1 MTVGEEEGGREW
13 GRQRHKNKDESS
25 LALLLSEDLWLLHS
39 GAVVLLLGEG
49 LWLLHGGDVVL
60 LLDEGLWLLHSGA
73 VALLCCGGVGVR
85 LLCCRGHYTI
95 QVYFHLKF
103 VHTGINKEK
112 YVYLKQ

>member
-25 LALLLSEDLWLLHS
+25 LALLLSEGLWLLHI
-39 GAVVLLLGEG
+39 EG